1 MKRTPIFLSTMVIFA
16 AMAGLSGC
24 SWFHHKSDS
33 YTTAVESRPL
43 EVPPDLDSPPN
54 ANELLVPPPGS
65 ATASGVAAANA
76 APAPPAAPT
85 LAANQLIVA
94 DNAADTWTKVGPAI
108 ESAKIGVLSS
118 RDENQRS
125 FILDFN
131 APIPKPSAESHWY
144 TAVFNHL
151 GFGEGDPVKAH
162 LLVRVVDDG
171 AGSKVVVAGNGSDK
185 AAAAASLRVIQIL
198 HDKLPGSSF
207 PPASTPPPAVAG
219 AAPAGAVS
227 ASTAPSAAP
236 PPPPS
241 APNNELRVADSVN
254 GTWIKVG
261 PALERTKLGTISAR
275 DDNAYTY
282 TFDFDSSLPKPES
295 EKHWYNHLG
304 IGGGTTVKIR
314 LGISVLDDGAGSSRI
329 HVAGNPGDTAA
340 AAASASVIESLHDK
354 IAGATLVAT
363 AAPAT
368 TYAAVPGPAAAP
380 ATTYAA
386 APAPAASTAPAS
398 APPAMAS
405 APPVAPPSSAPPPSA
420 AVSTGS
426 TDLHVADTVPNTW
439 TRVGLALERAQL
451 GTLSGRDENAHTYT
465 LDFSATL
472 TTNAEGEHHW
482 YTRVLH
488 PFGGGDET
496 KTQQVTR
503 KLTVRVAEDAGG
515 ARVDV
520 QGDGTDKETMAA
532 ARHVAQVLRERLT

>member
-1 MKRTPIFLSTMVIFA
+1 VKRTPIFLSTVITFA

-24 SWFHHKSDS
+24 SWFHHKSDVYS
-33 YTTAVESRPL
+33 TAVESRPL

-76 APAPPAAPT
+76 APAAPAAPT

-94 DNAADTWTKVGPAI
+94 DNASDTWTKVGPAI

-171 AGSKVVVAGNGSDK
+171 AASKVIVAGNGNDK

-207 PPASTPPPAVAG
+207 PPASAPPPAVAG
-219 AAPAGAVS
+219 AAPAGAVAAS
-227 ASTAPSAAP
+227 APPSAAP
-236 PPPPS
+236 PPPPP
-241 APNNELRVADSVN
+241 APSNELQVADSVK

-261 PALERTKLGTISAR
+261 PALERSKLGTISAR

-282 TFDFDSSLPKPES
+282 AFDFDSSLPKPES
-295 EKHWYNHLG
+295 EKHWYNHWG
-304 IGGGTTVKIR
+304 WWGGTVKTR
-314 LGISVLDDGAGSSRI
+314 LAISVLDDGAGASRI
-329 HVAGNPGDTAA
+329 ARRRQSCRQVA

-354 IAGATLVAT
+354 IAGATVAT
-363 AAPAT
+363 T
-368 TYAAVPGPAAAP
+368 AP

-386 APAPAASTAPAS
+386 AP
-398 APPAMAS
+398 PPLRQRQPMRRRACRQHGAGFGARMAS
-405 APPVAPPSSAPPPSA
+405 AGSRVQYATAHCRREHRQHRSARGRHRPEHLDARRTRARARPTRRTERPRRKCA
-420 AVSTGS
+420 
-426 TDLHVADTVPNTW
+426 HVYLGFQRHARN
-439 TRVGLALERAQL
+439 ERR
-451 GTLSGRDENAHTYT
+451 G
-465 LDFSATL
+465 
-472 TTNAEGEHHW
+472 
-482 YTRVLH
+482 
-488 PFGGGDET
+488 
-496 KTQQVTR
+496 
-503 KLTVRVAEDAGG
+503 
-515 ARVDV
+515 
-520 QGDGTDKETMAA
+520 
-532 ARHVAQVLRERLT
+532 